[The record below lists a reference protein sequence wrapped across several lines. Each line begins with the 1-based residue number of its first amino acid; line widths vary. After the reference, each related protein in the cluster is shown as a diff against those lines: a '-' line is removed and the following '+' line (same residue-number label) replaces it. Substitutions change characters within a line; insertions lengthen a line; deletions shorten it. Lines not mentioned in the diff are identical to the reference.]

1 MTAGD
6 EPYDELRRE
15 MGCTR
20 DEFLRWLPGATRH
33 APIICSGDL
42 HRVLSDQGTVEI
54 TIGELPPRRIAS
66 IALPVLAVRFRFIAM
81 DEAAREGFLAYF
93 DQYTRRGGG

>member
-6 EPYDELRRE
+6 EPDDELRRE

-20 DEFLRWLPGATRH
+20 TEFLRWLPGATRH
-33 APIICSGDL
+33 APIICNGDL

-54 TIGELPPRRIAS
+54 TIGEMPPRRIAS
-66 IALPVLAVRFRFIAM
+66 MILPVLAVRFRFIEM
-81 DEAAREGFLAYF
+81 NETAREAFLAYF
-93 DQYTRRGGG
+93 DHYTRRGGG